1 MRAFEDLTRM
11 PIMENALKHFKNI
24 QDPRSIRNQKHPV
37 MMLIG
42 TTLLASLSG
51 IDSFSGFADFTES
64 HFEALAQ
71 YFDFPHGPPSHDT
84 YQRFWEAVNPEEFYA
99 AFLAFTESLSTV
111 LGQLI
116 NVDGKTIKHSGH
128 EKALH
133 IVSAW
138 CHSNQLVL
146 GQQKVDS
153 KSNEITAI
161 PALLK
166 VLDLNNR
173 IITIDAMGAQREIC
187 EQITSQGGD
196 YLISLKGNQGS
207 LHKDVID
214 YFKDQKTLEKS
225 LTSEEN
231 DKGHGRI
238 EQRVAY
244 SFDDIE
250 WLQQEH
256 QWPGLKSIGMVATT
270 VWKKDKVIEET
281 RFYISSLPANAR
293 QLNHAARAHWGI
305 ENQLHWRLDV
315 VFNEDGACVRN
326 DNAAENLDILRKW
339 ALNALQKVDRKPDQ
353 SLKSLMRKSAMSF
366 RHLQQV
372 VKQIFHA

>member
-1 MRAFEDLTRM
+1 MKKIAFKLNNKSVILRAFEDLTRM

-133 IVSAW
+133 IVS
-138 CHSNQLVL
+138 
-146 GQQKVDS
+146 
-153 KSNEITAI
+153 
-161 PALLK
+161 
-166 VLDLNNR
+166 
-173 IITIDAMGAQREIC
+173 
-187 EQITSQGGD
+187 
-196 YLISLKGNQGS
+196 
-207 LHKDVID
+207 
-214 YFKDQKTLEKS
+214 
-225 LTSEEN
+225 
-231 DKGHGRI
+231 
-238 EQRVAY
+238 
-244 SFDDIE
+244 
-250 WLQQEH
+250 
-256 QWPGLKSIGMVATT
+256 
-270 VWKKDKVIEET
+270 
-281 RFYISSLPANAR
+281 
-293 QLNHAARAHWGI
+293 
-305 ENQLHWRLDV
+305 
-315 VFNEDGACVRN
+315 
-326 DNAAENLDILRKW
+326 
-339 ALNALQKVDRKPDQ
+339 
-353 SLKSLMRKSAMSF
+353 
-366 RHLQQV
+366 
-372 VKQIFHA
+372 